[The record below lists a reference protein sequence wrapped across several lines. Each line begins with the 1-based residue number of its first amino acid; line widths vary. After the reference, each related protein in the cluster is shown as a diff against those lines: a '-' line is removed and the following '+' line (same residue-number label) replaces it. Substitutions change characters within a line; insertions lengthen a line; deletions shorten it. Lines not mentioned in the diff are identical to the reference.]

1 MDLNPETMTF
11 REFEAILDRYVRDQ
25 ATEDERRLAEAWF
38 DSMEVEVEDLAPE
51 AQTEM
56 RERLWANLNQGEA
69 QVSFWKKYRAI
80 AASLILLAASAFL
93 INRYYIQPAGS
104 ESALTS
110 TNDPLRFHNE
120 GTGPQQIDLADGTVI
135 TLQPG
140 GAIVVPHP
148 FDDKREVELSGE
160 AFFNVAHDPRRP
172 FLVYAR
178 GVTTKVLGT
187 SFNIKAPEQGR
198 EVIVSVRTGRVSVLT
213 PLPAA
218 GSQLMKEVIL
228 NPNQQVV
235 YDLNEQQ
242 VEKKLVD
249 HPHMVADHA
258 ALPSSYENE
267 PVIRI
272 LNELEKTYGVDIQY
286 DAARLSHCTL
296 TSDMSEE
303 GLYERIDIVCNAIG
317 ARYQIGDTTIRVDA
331 PGCK

>member
-1 MDLNPETMTF
+1 MTF
-11 REFEAILDRYVRDQ
+11 REFEAILDRYEHDQ
-25 ATEDERRLAEAWF
+25 VTDDERRLVEAWF
-38 DSMEVEVEDLAPE
+38 DSMEVEVDELAPD

-69 QVSFWKKYRAI
+69 HVSFWKKYRAV
-80 AASLILLAASAFL
+80 AASLAILAGSLFL
-93 INRYYIQPAGS
+93 INRYYVQPPDKDSGQTATG
-104 ESALTS
+104 
-110 TNDPLRFHNE
+110 DPLKFHN
-120 GTGPQQIDLADGTVI
+120 TAATPQQIDLADGTVI

-140 GAIVVPHP
+140 GSIVVPHA

-178 GVTTKVLGT
+178 GVTTRVLGT
-187 SFNIKAPEQGR
+187 SFNTQAPEQGK

-213 PLPAA
+213 PRRQA
-218 GSQLMKEVIL
+218 GSPVMKEVIL
-228 NPNQQVV
+228 TPNQQVV
-235 YDLNEQQ
+235 YDLQDQQ

-258 ALPSSYENE
+258 SLPSSYENE
-267 PVIRI
+267 PVAQI
-272 LNELEKTYGVDIQY
+272 LKELETTYGVDIQF
-286 DAARLSHCTL
+286 DAARLSNCTL

-303 GLYERIDIVCNAIG
+303 GLYERIEIVCNAIG
-317 ARYQIGDTTIRVDA
+317 ARYKIADTTIRVEA